1 MQETL
6 RIRGKARVVAEG
18 RTPFRRTTL
27 VEGDKTIGAV
37 DVGEFDLDMV
47 DGGTVVVEAPKE
59 RLRLFG
65 APAKVLRGAWSELRD
80 MPEAS
85 GLARNEVA
93 PFSSVEL
100 HVVTIEDG
108 DRIEVYGTVFEEAF
122 DEATGTLRTA
132 AVKRPSRM
140 VAEMIAFDDANEIRA
155 MTVAIADLKSEAKRE
170 LVTKPA
176 QPDKDARSKDPT
188 RPLPAAW
195 TPIGI
200 GVAIIAAHVLW
211 IANAHANEVWSI
223 ELMAVCWAVVAF
235 VFRPTREAPDFFN
248 REKSTR
254 EMSGVNFTIG
264 VFLFATPEMMLGWY
278 SESTSPAPTAFL
290 IVTFVFLIG
299 WFFMILRWRSHTYL
313 LYARMIGAPRVA
325 ISEASGKSGTCTG
338 VVSDPTPVQVAGR
351 QAAIG
356 VVTEFETRQGNETSA
371 KFFGNG
377 TFVIDT
383 SEAAISVDPSECM
396 WASSEE
402 ERHETMVFRHSVSRW
417 IPVGGKIA
425 ACGRYVN
432 YTKKGAPPLRLV
444 SEGTFPV
451 ILFATHDMDPLRLAT
466 RIVWQRRITLIGILA
481 VTVAVAAVSALRV
494 QVW

>member
-1 MQETL
+1 MQETVRL
-6 RIRGKARVVAEG
+6 RGKARVVAEG

-27 VEGDKTIGAV
+27 VEGDKTLGTV
-37 DVGEFDLDMV
+37 DLGEFDLDMV
-47 DGGTVVVEAPKE
+47 DGGTVAVEAPKE

-140 VAEMIAFDDANEIRA
+140 LAEMIAFDDANEMRA
-155 MTVAIADLKSEAKRE
+155 MTLAIADLKSTAKRE
-170 LVTKPA
+170 TETKPA

-188 RPLPAAW
+188 RPVPAAW
-195 TPIGI
+195 IPVGI
-200 GVAIIAAHVLW
+200 GAAIIAAHVVW
-211 IANAHANEVWSI
+211 IANARATEAWSI

-235 VFRPTREAPDFFN
+235 VFRPTREVPDFFN
-248 REKSTR
+248 RDKSTK
-254 EMSGVNFTIG
+254 EESAVKYMMGVL
-264 VFLFATPEMMLGWY
+264 LFATPEMMLGWY
-278 SESTSPAPTAFL
+278 SESTSPSPTTFL
-290 IVTFVFLIG
+290 IVTFAFLIG
-299 WFFMILRWRSHTYL
+299 WFFIILWWRSHTYS
-313 LYARMIGAPRVA
+313 LYARMIGTPRVA
-325 ISEASGKSGTCTG
+325 ISEASGKSGTCSG
-338 VVSDPTPVQVAGR
+338 VVSDSTPVQVAGR

-356 VVTEFETRQGNETSA
+356 VVTEFKTRRGNETSA

-383 SEAAISVDPSECM
+383 SEGPISVDPSECM

-402 ERHETMVFRHSVSRW
+402 ERQEAMVFRHSVSRW

-444 SEGTFPV
+444 SEGANPV
-451 ILFATHDMDPLRLAT
+451 ILFATNDIDPLRLAT
-466 RIVWQRRITLIGILA
+466 RIVSQRRITLLGILA
-481 VTVAVAAVSALRV
+481 VTLALAAVVVRSA
-494 QVW
+494 